1 MANNAGKR
9 LSILSAAEVNE
20 LYSLPKFSNEQRSF
34 SFFLDDLE
42 KKEMESLK
50 SIESRL
56 DFMLQLS
63 YFKNKAMFF
72 KVEFD
77 KSPENVSHNLRQSR
91 RLERTA
97 QSGYLSG

>member
-20 LYSLPKFSNEQRSF
+20 LYSLPKFTNEQRAF
-34 SFFLDDLE
+34 NFFLDDLE

-50 SIESRL
+50 SIESRV
-56 DFMLQLS
+56 DFILQLA

-72 KVEFD
+72 KIEFN
-77 KSPENVSHNLRQSR
+77 KYTENAHYPSLF
-91 RLERTA
+91 
-97 QSGYLSG
+97 